1 MVGKQKYVQQN
12 QNSVFSEGQEKKS
25 MISRAQ
31 LHP

>member
-12 QNSVFSEGQEKKS
+12 QNSVFSEGQEKS